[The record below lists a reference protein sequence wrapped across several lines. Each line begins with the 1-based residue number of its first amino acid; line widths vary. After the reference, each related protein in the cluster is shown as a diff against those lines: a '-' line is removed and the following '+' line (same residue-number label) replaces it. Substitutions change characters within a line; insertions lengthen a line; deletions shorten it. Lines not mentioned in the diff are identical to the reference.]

1 MEPIQAPVIG
11 KGTATKSISPTLS
24 YLSIILPCFRVR
36 SNTQSIIL
44 LLKPTWLSHPVIE
57 SRNSSRKGTGSKLP
71 TTDRA
76 NALCHDIPKRFI
88 ATGNAPLSSTTGT
101 MDTTKT
107 TNSRASSSS
116 SNLSII
122 TVPPSKLDGNY
133 TIQAALLRLLS
144 QNPQTTPCTNSR
156 EDITYYLMKA
166 LVLSGGKGT
175 RLKPLTN
182 TIAKQLLPV
191 ANKPILHYVMEQIAQ
206 TGIKDVCVII
216 SPETGEKIKEALGDG
231 TRWNVRLTYITQPQP
246 LGLAHAVKTAKDF
259 LGDSPFLMFLGDNL
273 IQGGVTDFVAEF
285 EKHHPSALV
294 LLKEV
299 ADPRL
304 FGVAEL
310 NGSGKVVRLVEKP
323 KEPKSNLAL
332 VGIYLFSPE
341 IHQAIDQ
348 IAPSWRGE
356 LEITDAI
363 QKLLDSGKTVRTH
376 ILKGWW
382 LDTGKKD
389 DLLEANRVVLDDLLQ
404 RNIKG
409 EVDERSQVIGRV
421 EVAEGTRIENSTIR
435 GPVAIAHSC
444 LIKDSYIGPF
454 TSIGA
459 GTIIENSSI
468 EHSVI
473 LESCSVCHIERL
485 ADSVIGR
492 GAKVLKQER
501 GFKAVRLFIGDDTE
515 IVL

>member
-1 MEPIQAPVIG
+1 
-11 KGTATKSISPTLS
+11 
-24 YLSIILPCFRVR
+24 
-36 SNTQSIIL
+36 
-44 LLKPTWLSHPVIE
+44 
-57 SRNSSRKGTGSKLP
+57 
-71 TTDRA
+71 
-76 NALCHDIPKRFI
+76 
-88 ATGNAPLSSTTGT
+88 
-101 MDTTKT
+101 
-107 TNSRASSSS
+107 
-116 SNLSII
+116 
-122 TVPPSKLDGNY
+122 
-133 TIQAALLRLLS
+133 
-144 QNPQTTPCTNSR
+144 
-156 EDITYYLMKA
+156 MKA

-191 ANKPILHYVMEQIAQ
+191 ANKPILHYVMEQIAEAKI
-206 TGIKDVCVII
+206 TDIGIII
-216 SPETGEKIKEALGDG
+216 SPETGDKIREALGDG
-231 TRWNVRLTYITQPQP
+231 TRWNVQLTYITQPQP
-246 LGLAHAVKTAKDF
+246 LGLAHAVKTAQPF
-259 LGDSPFLMFLGDNL
+259 LGNSPFLMFLGDNL

-310 NGSGKVVRLVEKP
+310 NGMGKVVRLVEKP

-332 VGIYLFSPE
+332 VGIYLFTPE
-341 IHQAIDQ
+341 IHQTIEQ
-348 IAPSWRGE
+348 ITPSWRGE

-363 QKLLDSGKTVRTH
+363 QKLLDNGKTVHTH

-404 RNIKG
+404 RDIRG
-409 EVDERSQVIGRV
+409 EIDDNSKVIGRA
-421 EVAEGTRIENSTIR
+421 EIGEGTRIENSTIR
-435 GPVAIAHSC
+435 GPVSIGRSC
-444 LIKDSYIGPF
+444 HIKDSYIGPF
-454 TSIGA
+454 TSIGS
-459 GTIIENSSI
+459 GSKIENSSI

-473 LESCSVCHIERL
+473 LEDCTVCHIERL

-515 IVL
+515 IEL

>member
-1 MEPIQAPVIG
+1 
-11 KGTATKSISPTLS
+11 
-24 YLSIILPCFRVR
+24 
-36 SNTQSIIL
+36 
-44 LLKPTWLSHPVIE
+44 
-57 SRNSSRKGTGSKLP
+57 
-71 TTDRA
+71 
-76 NALCHDIPKRFI
+76 
-88 ATGNAPLSSTTGT
+88 
-101 MDTTKT
+101 
-107 TNSRASSSS
+107 
-116 SNLSII
+116 
-122 TVPPSKLDGNY
+122 
-133 TIQAALLRLLS
+133 
-144 QNPQTTPCTNSR
+144 
-156 EDITYYLMKA
+156 MKA
-166 LVLSGGKGT
+166 LVLSGGRGT

-191 ANKPILHYVMEQIAQ
+191 ANKPILHYVMEQIAEAKI
-206 TGIKDVCVII
+206 TDIGIII
-216 SPETGEKIKEALGDG
+216 SPETGDKIKEALGDG
-231 TRWNVRLTYITQPQP
+231 ARWHTRLTYLTQPQP
-246 LGLAHAVKTAKDF
+246 LGLAHAVKTARGF

-273 IQGGVTDFVAEF
+273 IQGGITDFVAEF
-285 EKHHPSALV
+285 EKHRPSALV

-310 NGSGKVVRLVEKP
+310 DGSGRVVRLVEKP
-323 KEPKSNLAL
+323 KEPRSNLAL

-348 IAPSWRGE
+348 ISPSWRGE

-363 QKLLDSGKTVRTH
+363 QKLLDNGMTVHTH

-404 RNIKG
+404 RDIRG
-409 EVDERSQVIGRV
+409 TVDERSQVTGRV
-421 EVAEGTRIENSTIR
+421 EIAEGTRVENSTIR

-459 GTIIENSSI
+459 GTTIENSSI

-473 LESCSVCHIERL
+473 LEGCSVCHIERL

-492 GAKVLKQER
+492 GARVLKQER
-501 GFKAVRLFIGDDTE
+501 GFKAIRLFIGDDTE